1 MNVRKPGSRRPE
13 VGPGGRMA
21 LADHLRELRNRM
33 LISIAAI
40 VAGIVVAYVFWEP
53 IYDFLRAPYC
63 HVGERPADECNL
75 YALGIFDQ
83 FQIRLR
89 VSFIGGALLSSP
101 VWIFHVGRFLTP
113 AMHRNER
120 RYALAFMSAGFV
132 LFSAGVTL
140 AYLTV
145 ARGLEIFL
153 TIGGD
158 NVVPLVSVQSYLS
171 FVTVL
176 MIAVGLGFQFPLV
189 VMFLNMTGALTVTR
203 MRSSRRGVYFGLFAL
218 SAILVPTTDPFTF
231 LVMAVPMCL
240 LYEVCIVLAR
250 IRERRATKA
259 MSELD
264 ALEARMAE
272 ELGLVDVSAGL

>member
-1 MNVRKPGSRRPE
+1 
-13 VGPGGRMA
+13 MA

-40 VAGIVVAYVFWEP
+40 VVGIVVAYILWEP

-63 HVGERPADECNL
+63 DISHDAKGDCNL

-89 VSFIGGALLSSP
+89 VSFLGGALLSSP
-101 VWIFHVGRFLTP
+101 VWIFHIGRFLTP

-120 RYALAFMSAGFV
+120 RYALAFMSTGLV

-176 MIAVGLGFQFPLV
+176 MLAFGFAFQFPLV
-189 VMFLNMTGALTVTR
+189 VMFLNMTGALSVTR

-231 LVMAVPMCL
+231 LVMALPMCL
-240 LYEVCIVLAR
+240 LYEVCIVLSR
-250 IRERRATKA
+250 IRERRAKKET
-259 MSELD
+259 SELD
-264 ALEARMAE
+264 ALEARMAA